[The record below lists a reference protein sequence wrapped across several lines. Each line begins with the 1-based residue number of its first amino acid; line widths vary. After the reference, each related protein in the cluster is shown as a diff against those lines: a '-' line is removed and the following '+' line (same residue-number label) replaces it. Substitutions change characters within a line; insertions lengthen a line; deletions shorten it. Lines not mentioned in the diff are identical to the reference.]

1 MPLRSWVPDN
11 IPLDR
16 PSAARMYD
24 YALGGYHNFEID
36 RRAGDQVATIFPDL
50 PLALRANRAFMRRA
64 VTFLV
69 EQGIDQFLDLG
80 SGIPTVGNVHEV
92 AQAHNPA
99 ARVVYVDSDPIAVRH
114 SELILQDNPNATVL
128 QADVRDPEFIL
139 DHPEA
144 RRLLDL
150 SRPLAVMIVAL
161 FHFVPDDAEA
171 YHVVSA
177 VRDAVASGS
186 YLAISHAST
195 EGISRDLVQQMER
208 AYGASAIPFK
218 FRSRA
223 QLLPFFTGFDLIE
236 PGLVYMPLW
245 RPDDPDD
252 LLLDHPER
260 TTGLAGVGRKP

>member
-1 MPLRSWVPDN
+1 MPLQSWIPDD
-11 IPLDR
+11 IPLDK

-24 YALGGYHNFEID
+24 YALGGYHNFEVD
-36 RRAGDQVATIFPDL
+36 RRAGEQVAAIFPDL
-50 PLALRANRAFMRRA
+50 PLALRTNRAFMRRA
-64 VTFLV
+64 VTFLA

-114 SELILQDNPNATVL
+114 SELILQDNPNAAVL
-128 QADVRDPEFIL
+128 QADVRQPEYIL
-139 DHPEA
+139 DHPEV
-144 RRLLDL
+144 RRLLDF

-171 YHVVSA
+171 YRVVRV
-177 VRDAVASGS
+177 VRDTLAPGS

-195 EGISRDLVQQMER
+195 EGISRELAQQMER

-223 QLLPFFTGFDLIE
+223 QLTPFFTGLDLIE

-252 LLLDHPER
+252 LLLDHPQR